1 MNYVI
6 SDIHGCYKEF
16 KTLLKNIGF
25 SSADTLFVLGDMVD
39 RGPDPI
45 GVLRLMASY
54 PNIYPLAGNHE
65 FIMMSILQKLM
76 QEISEDNI
84 ESTLTEEFLHKYNL
98 WIEDGGA
105 TTINGFKK
113 LPKEEQEFLLNYQIE
128 EIIFGRPDFTASWN
142 QEDIYIIGHTPT
154 FKIPGAESGKIYRRN
169 NLIDIDCGC
178 VTGHA
183 LCAYCIDTGET
194 FYEPFFV

>member
-54 PNIYPLAGNHE
+54 PNIYPLAGNP
-65 FIMMSILQKLM
+65 
-76 QEISEDNI
+76 
-84 ESTLTEEFLHKYNL
+84 TLTEEFLHKYNL

-105 TTINGFKK
+105 TTINGF
-113 LPKEEQEFLLNYQIE
+113 
-128 EIIFGRPDFTASWN
+128 
-142 QEDIYIIGHTPT
+142 
-154 FKIPGAESGKIYRRN
+154 
-169 NLIDIDCGC
+169 
-178 VTGHA
+178 
-183 LCAYCIDTGET
+183 
-194 FYEPFFV
+194 

>member
-6 SDIHGCYKEF
+6 SDIHGCYKEV

-25 SSADTLFVLGDMVD
+25 SSADTLFGLGDMVD

-105 TTINGFKK
+105 TTIN
-113 LPKEEQEFLLNYQIE
+113 
-128 EIIFGRPDFTASWN
+128 
-142 QEDIYIIGHTPT
+142 
-154 FKIPGAESGKIYRRN
+154 
-169 NLIDIDCGC
+169 
-178 VTGHA
+178 
-183 LCAYCIDTGET
+183 
-194 FYEPFFV
+194 